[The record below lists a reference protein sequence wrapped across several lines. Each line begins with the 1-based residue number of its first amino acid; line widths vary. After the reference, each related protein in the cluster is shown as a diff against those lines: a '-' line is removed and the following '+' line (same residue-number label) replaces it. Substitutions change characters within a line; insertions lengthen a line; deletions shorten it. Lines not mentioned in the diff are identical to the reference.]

1 MLLFLHGAYHTA
13 SSLLPLIRT
22 NLDLSSEYSDR
33 FLLDNFTIA
42 IPGYNNP
49 DQNFD
54 VKYLQDSITEFVQSK
69 KEIQADIST
78 KLILAKNKP
87 TILALRQPKLS
98 MIGYAA
104 GGALAL
110 TYAANN
116 PDKCETL
123 ILLDLGIKLNG
134 WHHWFKK
141 RRAYQLLK
149 ADLTTIQAELN
160 KSNDIF
166 DKQFLAL
173 LMENS
178 SRKGV
183 RSYLDFA
190 YNFDFKEIHS
200 NLTIAQQHS
209 FAKLYILDLLPQSGK
224 LTTKASLKSLEQLIH
239 PKNTLIHKKHTV
251 INTSQ
256 TSEANFEYKY
266 LAGTQDRLFDMV
278 NVNKVNEAIGD
289 FFRL

>member
-22 NLDLSSEYSDR
+22 NLDLNSQYSDR
-33 FLLDNFTIA
+33 FLLDNFTIS
-42 IPGYNNP
+42 IPGYNNL
-49 DQNFD
+49 DKSFD
-54 VKYLQDSITEFVQSK
+54 IKYLQDLITEFINTK
-69 KEIQADIST
+69 KEIQSEVAA

-87 TILALRQPKLS
+87 TILTLRQPKLS
-98 MIGYAA
+98 MIGYGA
-104 GGALAL
+104 GGALGL

-116 PDKCETL
+116 PDKCEIL
-123 ILLDLGIKLNG
+123 VLLDLGIKLDG
-134 WHHWFKK
+134 LKYWFKK
-141 RRAYQLLK
+141 RRTDKLLK
-149 ADLTTIQAELN
+149 ANLLTIQKQFDLTQDLA
-160 KSNDIF
+160 

-173 LMENS
+173 LMENT

-190 YNFDFKEIHS
+190 YNFDFREIHS

-209 FAKLYILDLLPQSGK
+209 FAKLYILDLLPQHNS
-224 LTTKASLKSLEQLIH
+224 LTTKRSLKALEKLIH

-251 INTSQ
+251 INTAK
-256 TSEANFEYKY
+256 TGEANFEYEY
-266 LAGTQDRLFDMV
+266 LAGTKDRLFDMT
-278 NVNKVNEAIGD
+278 NIAKVNKSIGD